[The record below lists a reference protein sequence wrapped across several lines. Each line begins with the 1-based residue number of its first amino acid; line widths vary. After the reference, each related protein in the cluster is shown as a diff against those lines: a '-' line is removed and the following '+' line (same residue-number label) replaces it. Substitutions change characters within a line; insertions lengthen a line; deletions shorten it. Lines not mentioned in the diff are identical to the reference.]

1 MQKKRVRNKK
11 NYETIESDRLFNN
24 LLSSQPMAFTLF
36 YPLMKMQKESPEE
49 ATMVIRKAL
58 PMFPIHKVTEIDLEF
73 IPDNYVDLTG
83 DKSAMDAIIRFES
96 VDGKSAF
103 IAIETKYSENL
114 GSNEA
119 SDKSKSKTI
128 EKIKQ
133 LKCFR
138 PDIEERISDR
148 KTKLTQIYR
157 NFLLSECYGL
167 YIDAE
172 SFSIVLAPR
181 DHTSTDKEVKSLTDE
196 LREEYRGRI
205 QPVALEDFVNA
216 LISNSD
222 GEYKAVFQKFYDR
235 YLNFAK
241 NYSR

>member
-1 MQKKRVRNKK
+1 
-11 NYETIESDRLFNN
+11 
-24 LLSSQPMAFTLF
+24 MAFNLF
-36 YPLMKMQKESPEE
+36 YPLIKMLKESQAE
-49 ATMVIRKAL
+49 ATMAIRKAL

-96 VDGKSAF
+96 AGGKSAF

-119 SDKSKSKTI
+119 SDKSKTI

-138 PDIEERISDR
+138 PDIEERINDI
-148 KTKLTQIYR
+148 KLTQIYR
-157 NFLLSECYGL
+157 NFLLSECYGR

-172 SFSIVLAPR
+172 SFSIVLAPM